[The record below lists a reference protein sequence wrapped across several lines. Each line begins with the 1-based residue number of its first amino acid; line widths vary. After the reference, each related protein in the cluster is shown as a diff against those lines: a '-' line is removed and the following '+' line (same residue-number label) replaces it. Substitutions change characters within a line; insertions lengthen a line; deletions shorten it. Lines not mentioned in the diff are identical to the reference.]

1 MSARINKPKCYKLAD
16 TQEFKYNTP
25 LIKAGFKLGLQ
36 ADSARLPIT
45 TVPPPPQPS
54 WLEQGGSETAH
65 QKETFIHLYPDLL
78 V

>member
-1 MSARINKPKCYKLAD
+1 MDD
-16 TQEFKYNTP
+16 TCLYIWLRPHQRYRDATP

-45 TVPPPPQPS
+45 TVPPSPQPS

-65 QKETFIHLYPDLL
+65 Q
-78 V
+78 